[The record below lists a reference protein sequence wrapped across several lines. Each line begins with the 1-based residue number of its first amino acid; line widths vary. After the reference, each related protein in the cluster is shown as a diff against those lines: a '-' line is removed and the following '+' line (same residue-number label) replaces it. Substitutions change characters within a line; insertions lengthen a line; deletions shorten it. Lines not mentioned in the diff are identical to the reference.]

1 METAGA
7 ANCRIAPDQ
16 EENVGSAEE
25 IDTLRLWRPAL
36 GRYAQEETSIEEI
49 QMNTS
54 SNASTEGRNPMP
66 KLFTTIVPPSFQAAS
81 ETYQYA
87 PAVRIGDQILISGI
101 VGADAEGRLPPDF
114 RSQAENAFTTLEA
127 ILKEA
132 GATLDDVASLHSDHV
147 GDLHSQL
154 RELVD
159 IKAKRIRPP
168 HPAWTGVGVTQLG
181 VPGALLEISAV
192 AVARDQDV
200 DT

>member
-1 METAGA
+1 
-7 ANCRIAPDQ
+7 
-16 EENVGSAEE
+16 
-25 IDTLRLWRPAL
+25 
-36 GRYAQEETSIEEI
+36 
-49 QMNTS
+49 
-54 SNASTEGRNPMP
+54 MP
-66 KLFTTIVPPSFQAAS
+66 KPFTTIVPPSFKAAS

-101 VGADAEGRLPPDF
+101 IGADAEGRLPPDF
-114 RSQAENAFTTLEA
+114 RSQAENVFTT
-127 ILKEA
+127 
-132 GATLDDVASLHSDHV
+132 
-147 GDLHSQL
+147 